1 MKKFRSLF
9 TAGLVL
15 FAFVFTS
22 CEDDEVS
29 SPPLVLT
36 TSGGEIV
43 LAEGVGDY
51 TLEGS
56 VQSEA
61 GVAEVRLLEVTDDG
75 NFQIG
80 GALTSFDDPG
90 LVSFSF
96 AITGITD
103 TMVVRVEAIDVEFHA
118 SYSDDITFIYTPVEE
133 TPLTEAVAA
142 TWERVGGAAGT
153 GLDMFGLKWTD
164 NLKTVKAVIEKDGA
178 GKLVQLTG
186 EHWDT
191 VETVEALAAAVGE
204 FDGIDDYRGVSAM
217 ESDTYNDI
225 LATKVGDDY
234 YLIRVIDAV
243 VTSAGDGSTS
253 VTINIEYKSAV
264 EDGEGAVE

>member
-51 TLEGS
+51 TLDGS

-103 TMVVRVEAIDVEFHA
+103 TMVVRVEAIDVEFQA

-142 TWERVGGAAGT
+142 TWERVGGSDGT
-153 GLDMFGLKWTD
+153 GLDMFGLKWIL
-164 NLKTVKAVIEKDGA
+164 NQKTTKAVITKEDADKF
-178 GKLVQLTG
+178 VQLD
-186 EHWDT
+186 EAAWDEI
-191 VETVEALAAAVGE
+191 ETLESLAEALE
-204 FDGIDDYRGVSAM
+204 DTEGIEDYRGVSATDSGTY
-217 ESDTYNDI
+217 SDVLGTKIGDRHFLI
-225 LATKVGDDY
+225 LVREATVTSVDVGTKV
-234 YLIRVIDAV
+234 IIDI
-243 VTSAGDGSTS
+243 S
-253 VTINIEYKSAV
+253 YKTV
-264 EDGEGAVE
+264 EDEEGDVE

>member
-9 TAGLVL
+9 TAGFVL

-22 CEDDEVS
+22 CEDDEVF

-51 TLEGS
+51 TLEGT

-80 GALTSFDDPG
+80 DALTSFEDPG
-90 LVSFSF
+90 LVSYSF
-96 AITGITD
+96 TITGITD
-103 TMVVRVEAIDVEFHA
+103 TMVVRVEAIDIEFQA

-133 TPLTEAVAA
+133 TPLSEAVDS
-142 TWERVGGAAGT
+142 TWERVGGSAGT
-153 GLDMFGLKWTD
+153 GLEMFGLKWTD
-164 NLKTVKAVIEKDGA
+164 NLKTTKAVIEKDGA

-186 EHWDT
+186 EHWDSIETLEVLAAT
-191 VETVEALAAAVGE
+191 VEESE
-204 FDGIDDYRGVSAM
+204 GIDDYRGVSATQ
-217 ESDTYNDI
+217 SDTYNEI

-234 YLIRVIDAV
+234 YLIRVIDATV
-243 VTSAGDGSTS
+243 STGE
-253 VTINIEYKSAV
+253 VGTTISISIEYKSVV
-264 EDGEGAVE
+264 EDEEGAEK